1 MKKTCLDRGVTH
13 LPSYHGLL
21 WATAEPNFLHLLV
34 KLGKPF
40 TPKTKGWLGHPPTR
54 SNLKPGQGETIR
66 ACPNA
71 IVGSVKGVIFFFFSY
86 IHKLRPLELT
96 QLGGWSSIPEWLFFK
111 NGGLSSGK
119 TQFAHFLCHPSL
131 HPAPWIKGYA
141 EFEGVIDNALIVN
154 KEFKQLRYYSFLI
167 NGPNVD

>member
-40 TPKTKGWLGHPPTR
+40 TPKTKGWLGHPRTR

-96 QLGGWSSIPEWLFFK
+96 RLGGWSSIPEWLFFLK
-111 NGGLSSGK
+111 RRAQFRKIAICTFSLSLF
-119 TQFAHFLCHPSL
+119 FAPCPLNQRLCRIWGRH
-131 HPAPWIKGYA
+131 
-141 EFEGVIDNALIVN
+141 
-154 KEFKQLRYYSFLI
+154 R
-167 NGPNVD
+167 

>member
-1 MKKTCLDRGVTH
+1 MKKACLDRGVTH
-13 LPSYHGLL
+13 LPSYHGLP

-66 ACPNA
+66 ACPNV
-71 IVGSVKGVIFFFFSY
+71 IVGSVKGVIFFFSY

-96 QLGGWSSIPEWLFFK
+96 QLGGWSSIPEWLFFLNRRPQFRK
-111 NGGLSSGK
+111 IAICTFSLSPFF
-119 TQFAHFLCHPSL
+119 TPCPLNLRLCRIWWGRH
-131 HPAPWIKGYA
+131 
-141 EFEGVIDNALIVN
+141 
-154 KEFKQLRYYSFLI
+154 R
-167 NGPNVD
+167 

>member
-34 KLGKPF
+34 KLSKPF
-40 TPKTKGWLGHPPTR
+40 TPKNKRLARLEGWPGHHPTR

-71 IVGSVKGVIFFFFSY
+71 IVGSVKGDIFFFSY

-96 QLGGWSSIPEWLFFK
+96 QLGGWSSIPGWLFFWK
-111 NGGLSSGK
+111 RRPQFRKIAICTFSLSPF
-119 TQFAHFLCHPSL
+119 FAPYPLNLRLCRIWGRH
-131 HPAPWIKGYA
+131 
-141 EFEGVIDNALIVN
+141 
-154 KEFKQLRYYSFLI
+154 R
-167 NGPNVD
+167 